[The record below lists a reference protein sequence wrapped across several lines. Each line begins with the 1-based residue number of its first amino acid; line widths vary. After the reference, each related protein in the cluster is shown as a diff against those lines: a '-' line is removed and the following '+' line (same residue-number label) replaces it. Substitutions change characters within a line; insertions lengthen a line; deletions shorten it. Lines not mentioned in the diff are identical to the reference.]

1 MVRKGSE
8 FSGALGKPPWC
19 PEGSTGD
26 RGIALPAFPPLVKA
40 PFWSPSGESSRWR
53 ADVQEPWPCS

>member
-8 FSGALGKPPWC
+8 FSGALGKPPLVPRVLSWGQGHS
-19 PEGSTGD
+19 PPT
-26 RGIALPAFPPLVKA
+26 FPPLVKA

>member
-40 PFWSPSGESSRWR
+40 P
-53 ADVQEPWPCS
+53 VTVHIQ